1 VGKTADTGE
10 KRSRDAERS
19 RDALLTAAERL
30 FAERGF
36 EATSLTEIGAAA
48 GLSRG
53 TPSYFF
59 GSKDGLHEAVLER
72 AFEARDLATAEAFR
86 PLREWSAAPA
96 DAGSL
101 RAALATSAAAYM
113 EFLIGHPSFQRL
125 VQREELAG
133 GGRLRDVDR
142 ESSAIRNAFQ
152 ALRSV
157 SGKHGVAPFEVDD
170 AVLVCVSLTYSPLAQ
185 RSTFMAALGRDLD
198 DPATRARHV
207 ELVVDQLLALVDATP
222 SRHG

>member
-1 VGKTADTGE
+1 MGE
-10 KRSRDAERS
+10 IRSRDGERS
-19 RDALLTAAERL
+19 REAILAAAERL

-36 EATSLTEIGAAA
+36 EATSLTDVGSAA

-59 GSKDGLHEAVLER
+59 GSKDGLYEAVLER

-86 PLREWSAAPA
+86 PLREWCAAPGG
-96 DAGSL
+96 AGSL
-101 RAALATSAAAYM
+101 RAALAASAAAYM
-113 EFLIGHPSFQRL
+113 EFLAGHPSFQRL

-133 GGRLRDVDR
+133 GGRLGDVDR
-142 ESSAIRNAFQ
+142 ESTAIRDAFE

-157 SGKHGVAPFEVDD
+157 SGKHGVGLFEVDD

-185 RSTFMAALGRDLD
+185 RATFMAAIGRDLA
-198 DPATRARHV
+198 DPETMKSHIA
-207 ELVVDQLLALVDATP
+207 LVADQLLALVGAADA
-222 SRHG
+222 